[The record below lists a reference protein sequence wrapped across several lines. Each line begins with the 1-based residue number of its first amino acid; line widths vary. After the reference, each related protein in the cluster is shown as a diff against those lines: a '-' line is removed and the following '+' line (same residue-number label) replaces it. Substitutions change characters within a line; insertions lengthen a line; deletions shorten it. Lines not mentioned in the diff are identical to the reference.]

1 MESEVELLE
10 VNEMTWVCLHSSSL
24 WELPPQSTS
33 PSLSCVGIP
42 SGSVLSSFH
51 VSGGGSEACDW
62 LGLQDSDFNFSKLLG
77 NWCSFYWPEL
87 MGGNRVGRI
96 LGMYPVLEENN
107 TA

>member
-62 LGLQDSDFNFSKLLG
+62 LGLQDSDFNFYKECVSERQFIVEQRAK
-77 NWCSFYWPEL
+77 
-87 MGGNRVGRI
+87 
-96 LGMYPVLEENN
+96 VLEPHGLGSHSWLFHFL
-107 TA
+107 AG